1 VTNDV
6 APCLGGMQGRS
17 GAFERMAEMGE
28 YVLGP
33 IFDEAGNDHATM
45 FYLHSGG
52 SVVTIIHSVYYDYA
66 VDIVTKLNALEDIN
80 PESVPDMVEALKS
93 AQMCVDDC
101 WRALQETELKGG
113 VLSASLHVVLT
124 ILDSAL
130 SKAGVR

>member
-1 VTNDV
+1 
-6 APCLGGMQGRS
+6 
-17 GAFERMAEMGE
+17 MGE

-80 PESVPDMVEALKS
+80 PESVPDMVEALKAVADWLS
-93 AQMCVDDC
+93 RMDCKTYSDDDESLLRE
-101 WRALQETELKGG
+101 WSMPHHHAELVK
-113 VLSASLHVVLT
+113 A
-124 ILDSAL
+124 AL
-130 SKAGVR
+130 SKAGVK